1 MVRAASRSVAL
12 SIAACAGTLVRVYL
26 FVMQNSD
33 VRPARSLNFSHADL
47 AVQLHFALFNGSSG
61 FVLKPSQMLDNDS
74 GSGDGE
80 QQRDGDLYW
89 PPSRDGLHCTM
100 IEVLSLHSCPKVGCP
115 RPSISV
121 HYKHASPNLD
131 VCPLRQHGEQRP
143 RFSGSRSA
151 CHEYH
156 RELSGAARPP
166 TSDNNPSSPVLS
178 FCVHPIG
185 GKHLAISNS

>member
-1 MVRAASRSVAL
+1 MVGAASRSVAL
-12 SIAACAGTLVRVYL
+12 SIAACACTLVSVYL

-33 VRPARSLNFSHADL
+33 IQCPARSLNFSDADL

-61 FVLKPSQMLDNDS
+61 FVLKPSEMLDNDS
-74 GSGDGE
+74 GSSGGE

-89 PPSRDGLHCTM
+89 PPSRDGLHCTI
-100 IEVLSLHSCPKVGCP
+100 IEVLSLHKGRVCP

-121 HYKHASPNLD
+121 HYKHAFPNLD

-166 TSDNNPSSPVLS
+166 TSDNPSSPVLS